1 MEIQCRSINSTDPH
15 IEAACKDLMSM
26 DWDEI
31 PCSVVNEINKSLSK
45 TTNDTFKRIKIRSC
59 IRVKISLFTQ

>member
-1 MEIQCRSINSTDPH
+1 MEIQFSSNNSTDSH
-15 IEAACKDLMSM
+15 IEAACEDLMSM

-31 PCSVVNEINKSLSK
+31 ACSVVNETSKSLSK
-45 TTNDTFKRIKIRSC
+45 TTNDIFKRIKIKSC